1 MGTSDST
8 KRKYDA
14 DETRA
19 RLVVAAQQ
27 AFTKA
32 KYEDVSVRDIAS
44 AASANV
50 ALVNRY
56 FGGKQG
62 LFEASFADFPGDS
75 PFEAVPITQWP
86 AMLADMMVGKV
97 GSDVRFDPLLA
108 LLRSAQS
115 PMVGAYVR
123 DLIQHRLLL
132 RLEPLLPKDGH
143 ESVRSRV
150 LLAFILGVDVT
161 ERMVNLPFDSCKL
174 SELKDAY
181 QRAIASILLT

>member
-1 MGTSDST
+1 MATSDTT

-32 KYEDVSVRDIAS
+32 KFEDVSVRDIAS
-44 AASANV
+44 SASTNV

-62 LFEASFADFPGDS
+62 LFEASFADFPGDN
-75 PFEAVPITQWP
+75 PFEAVPMTQWP
-86 AMLADMMVGKV
+86 EMLAGMEVGKV
-97 GSDVRFDPLLA
+97 GSDVTFDPLLA

-115 PMVGAYVR
+115 PTVGGYVR
-123 DLIQHRLLL
+123 DLIQHRLLG
-132 RLEPLLPKDGH
+132 RLEALLPNDGL
-143 ESVRSRV
+143 EVVRARV
-150 LLAFILGVDVT
+150 LLTFILGVDVT
-161 ERMVNLPFDSCKL
+161 ERMLNLPFDSSKL

-181 QRAIASILLT
+181 KRAIESILLT